1 MGSSLISW
9 SRFLCLYLEIITGS
23 PSRQWALPPRLS
35 PSPPCTACISRLFR
49 DATLLR
55 VCDGQENRWR
65 SPYARMLCSH
75 GVPTKSIRFPHSAAV
90 ESPAALFGFYSVCN
104 YSSPEDF
111 YLAFVPPLHG
121 DAWPHRAVFSFY
133 RQENTQ
139 GMPRLI
145 RGLRRV

>member
-65 SPYARMLCSH
+65 SPYARVLCSH
-75 GVPTKSIRFPHSAAV
+75 GVPTKSIRFPRSAAV

-104 YSSPEDF
+104 YI
-111 YLAFVPPLHG
+111 LQ
-121 DAWPHRAVFSFY
+121 RVFIWLLSHHYMLTPGPTEQYSHFTG
-133 RQENTQ
+133 RKT
-139 GMPRLI
+139 
-145 RGLRRV
+145 LRECLV